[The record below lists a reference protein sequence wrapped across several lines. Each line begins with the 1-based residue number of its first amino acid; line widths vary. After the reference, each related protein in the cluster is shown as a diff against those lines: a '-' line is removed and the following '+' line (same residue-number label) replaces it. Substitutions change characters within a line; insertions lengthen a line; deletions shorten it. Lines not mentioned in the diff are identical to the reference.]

1 MIKNRWS
8 KRLSCTHHAL
18 RATDLSNYVQ
28 EVVDE
33 IAATLDHRIMNV
45 ADRAY
50 LEVEAGKLV

>member
-1 MIKNRWS
+1 M
-8 KRLSCTHHAL
+8 
-18 RATDLSNYVQ
+18 
-28 EVVDE
+28 DE